1 MQEQDKDK
9 DKGTLERCVLTRG
22 AKVFAQGDP
31 GDAAYVVESGR
42 VAIYKHINDKKV
54 HLATLV
60 KGALFGEM
68 AVLDGSPR
76 IAAAVALED
85 TILVRIP
92 GNVVSQ
98 KMSRSDPFIKALVMM
113 LIENLRNVHKVYVAR
128 PRSLE
133 DFVKV
138 LAETADVLHRYTNVV
153 DMDTYSAEV
162 AKRLDTLQ
170 TIIEELKVFAARHP
184 DRRLSAFPDASQLPD

>member
-1 MQEQDKDK
+1 MQEQDK
-9 DKGTLERCVLTRG
+9 GILERCVFTRG

-42 VAIYKHINDKKV
+42 VAIYEHIDDKKV

-76 IAAAVALED
+76 MAEAVALED

-138 LAETADVLHRYTNVV
+138 LAETADILHHYTNVV

-170 TIIEELKVFAARHP
+170 TIIEELKAFAARHP
-184 DRRLSAFPDASQLPD
+184 DRRLSSFPDASQLPD